1 MPRWELPDNHDV
13 EQRLR
18 SAADRGAL
26 SHAMLF
32 TGSGDRMAA
41 AQFAAAA
48 CQCTAAHRP
57 CGECAGCRKVRQGI
71 HPDVTVVRDEEHK
84 NISAEITREIRADA
98 WIRPNEGARKIYI
111 FPDCSLLTDKDQNI
125 LLKVAEEGPPYA
137 VFLFCAENTAS
148 VLPTLRSR
156 CVELKLHAAVPVSA
170 PVPETAAELCAAIAR
185 RKPGLVAEVL
195 VRAEKQKPSRE
206 ELQAVLEGAIAV
218 LAAALTADCGRKPP
232 ENAAAIAAQLAKT
245 LTKPQIMGTIEMLQT
260 YRRQCFYNV
269 GAAQILGALT
279 VELEGIL

>member
-1 MPRWELPDNHDV
+1 MPRWELPEHHDV

-32 TGSGDRMAA
+32 TGSGDRAAA

-48 CQCTAAHRP
+48 CQCTGAHRP
-57 CGECAGCRKVRQGI
+57 CGECVSCRKIRDGI

-84 NISAEITREIRADA
+84 NISADITRQIRADA
-98 WIRPNEGARKIYI
+98 WIRPNEGARKVYI

-156 CVELKLHAAVPVSA
+156 CVELKLHAAAAASA
-170 PVPETAAELCAAIAR
+170 AVPESAAELCAAIAQ
-185 RKPGLVAEVL
+185 RKPGRIAELL
-195 VRAEKQKPSRE
+195 VRLEKSKLSRE
-206 ELQAVLEGAIAV
+206 ELQSMLEGAIAV
-218 LAAALTADCGRKPP
+218 LAAALTAGSGRKPP
-232 ENAAAIAAQLAKT
+232 ENAAEIAARLAKT
-245 LTKPQIMGTIEMLQT
+245 LTKPQIMGTIELLQT

-269 GAAQILGALT
+269 SAAQVLGALT